1 MNLSVLNDPI
11 MISSSY
17 LLGILFI
24 NFISYVYVIVK
35 FFKILCYS
43 KLTFEWLPLLNPYEW
58 PFCVFYEATRP
69 YFKFWARL
77 IPPIKL
83 QDSSFEISAIISLEV
98 LNAFLYFCVRLVNTL
113 AIFLQTI
120 ETNFPIRDY
129 LKM

>member
-1 MNLSVLNDPI
+1 MSLYVPTDPI
-11 MISSSY
+11 TISASY
-17 LLGILFI
+17 LLGIIFI

-58 PFCVFYEATRP
+58 PFCIFYEVTQP
-69 YFKFWARL
+69 YFKFWAKL
-77 IPPIKL
+77 IPPIKFE
-83 QDSSFEISAIISLEV
+83 DSSFEISAIISLEV

-120 ETNFPIRDY
+120 EDNFPIRNY